1 MSSSLNPRRWV
12 SQRTQAALAVAA
24 TEGSPVTELAPAPQS
39 NSVVETSTQSPL
51 APRHNSVVEP
61 LPPPPPPPSAPSQHA
76 DLWTR
81 LQLALNQLTTAQV
94 DHFATNS
101 ATGATRPDFLLI
113 PALYPL
119 HTRHVAFQQ
128 RMLHY
133 FVCFPLPRPAA
144 SSNKVFVSVFMDSY
158 EALGGDA
165 EFAFWFL
172 LARLIPP
179 IPSAVSANQRG
190 GQHWT
195 PTVSEM
201 WNNPAFLRELEP
213 SLLWP
218 LCPSPERES
227 EYNALLP
234 MDKPLIPAYR
244 EAAWLLLADLATR
257 GAYSASVLF
266 EAMAR
271 HPNAVGESMMPI
283 VWVQVTASLMTQL
296 QMRNRR
302 KDWTTRDGTQ
312 YQQTQQMLGT
322 NDDAL
327 LAPRGSEL
335 EKKNH
340 HKSDAIEDNALE
352 AMGLLLGG
360 DPGATAAAPLLS
372 QYTNR
377 HDEDRAAATDSHN
390 TDSHNTIVEQEGEDE
405 NEGNGVSLLHCN
417 EAGYLLDPNP
427 SRKKMMVAFV
437 QTFGFRIGLFR
448 NNTHHHRGGGDGDSS
463 NLTFSFHTSFRRG
476 GDDDASHAL
485 KLITTPQPA
494 DLVMH
499 IGDYHLLLVLLKAGL
514 SFDVAHSLIDQY
526 IFVGSRSVKQGAL
539 RMYLSTHN
547 EKMVP
552 QVMRLLDL

>member
-1 MSSSLNPRRWV
+1 MQTLFFLIPSTCLTLFLFLLFLFTHEHIRDTHTKRDYFYFADEEKRPLKKVILSKVHRNITIHTHTPNTQTLMSSTSNPRRWV

-179 IPSAVSANQRG
+179 SASTSAVSANQRE

-201 WNNPAFLRELEP
+201 WSSLAFLRELEP

-218 LCPSPERES
+218 LCPSLEREA
-227 EYNALLP
+227 EYNALLS

-266 EAMAR
+266 EAM
-271 HPNAVGESMMPI
+271 
-283 VWVQVTASLMTQL
+283 
-296 QMRNRR
+296 
-302 KDWTTRDGTQ
+302 
-312 YQQTQQMLGT
+312 
-322 NDDAL
+322 
-327 LAPRGSEL
+327 
-335 EKKNH
+335 
-340 HKSDAIEDNALE
+340 
-352 AMGLLLGG
+352 
-360 DPGATAAAPLLS
+360 
-372 QYTNR
+372 
-377 HDEDRAAATDSHN
+377 
-390 TDSHNTIVEQEGEDE
+390 
-405 NEGNGVSLLHCN
+405 
-417 EAGYLLDPNP
+417 
-427 SRKKMMVAFV
+427 
-437 QTFGFRIGLFR
+437 
-448 NNTHHHRGGGDGDSS
+448 
-463 NLTFSFHTSFRRG
+463 
-476 GDDDASHAL
+476 
-485 KLITTPQPA
+485 
-494 DLVMH
+494 
-499 IGDYHLLLVLLKAGL
+499 
-514 SFDVAHSLIDQY
+514 
-526 IFVGSRSVKQGAL
+526 
-539 RMYLSTHN
+539 
-547 EKMVP
+547 
-552 QVMRLLDL
+552 